1 MKSLINCLVF
11 FFITATLAYSS
22 SYEEKSTPE
31 YPAVLGNILEVL
43 EENGLT
49 TFLDLAIKTGVAE
62 TLLGPGLPG
71 VIFPPGIPLFA
82 PTNAAFAALGPKKL
96 KSYLENPQKL
106 KELITYHTNAL
117 IPQMISSIRIEG
129 NFLRTSQATGAPNE
143 PIRYNRYGQNGE
155 ILTINGALR
164 LKTLRASNGVI
175 YVIDRVLELPPPLNS
190 FFEVLKRNGNFTILL
205 GAFVDV
211 GFVARETTG
220 PFTLFAP
227 TDDAFRRLPRDL
239 IGYYFTHPNEF
250 LWRVI
255 NNHWVSGT
263 FYSRGLTTGPI
274 PVFSG
279 GTVDVVVT
287 PGGITFGGANVVK
300 ADLSSSQG
308 VIHAIDEVILTTNE
322 GMTDTYYA
330 DNKQDHY

>member
-1 MKSLINCLVF
+1 MKSLVTCLVF

-22 SYEEKSTPE
+22 SYEKSNPG

-62 TLLGPGLPG
+62 TLLGPGK
-71 VIFPPGIPLFA
+71 FPPGIPLFA
-82 PTNAAFAALGPKKL
+82 PTNEAFAALGPMKL
-96 KSYLENPQKL
+96 KFYLENPQKL
-106 KELITYHTNAL
+106 KELITYHTNSRVPQL
-117 IPQMISSIRIEG
+117 ISAIRIEG
-129 NFLRTSQATGAPNE
+129 NFLRQSQAPGASNE
-143 PIRYNRYGQNGE
+143 PIRYNRYGKNGE

-279 GTVDVVVT
+279 GTVDVVVS

-322 GMTDTYYA
+322 GMTNTYYA